1 LKKNQQ
7 SISDNHYFAGMNH
20 RISALFKKDILLE
33 FRQKHTFYGI
43 LLYIAA
49 TIFVIYL
56 SMSESPNAVV
66 WNSLF
71 WVIQLFV
78 CVNAVAKSFLQ
89 ESRGRMLYFY
99 SICSPVEFIISK
111 LIFNV
116 ILMLIM
122 SLISLALFSLFLD
135 NPMQNGLK
143 FIGIVILGGTG
154 ISLVFTLM
162 SAIAA
167 KAQQNAALI
176 AILGFPVILPQ
187 LMLIIRLSKTAFAE
201 VFRDGAVMQLIGLT
215 SVMDLLVVVLA
226 IVLFPYLWKD

>member
-1 LKKNQQ
+1 MNKKVIALLLK
-7 SISDNHYFAGMNH
+7 DV
-20 RISALFKKDILLE
+20 LLE
-33 FRQKHTFYGI
+33 FRQKHSFYGI

-49 TIFVIYL
+49 TIFVLYL
-56 SMSESPNAVV
+56 SMPDTPESSV

-89 ESRGRMLYFY
+89 ENKGRMLYFY
-99 SICSPVEFIISK
+99 SIASPIQFIVAK

-116 ILMLIM
+116 LLMLIM
-122 SLISLALFSLFLD
+122 SLISLGLFFTFLGSPVAD
-135 NPMQNGLK
+135 FQL
-143 FIGIVILGGTG
+143 FIGITILGGTG
-154 ISLVFTLM
+154 ISLVFSLM

-187 LMLIIRLSKTAFAE
+187 LLILIKLSKSAFGE
-201 VFRDGAVMQLIGLT
+201 VFRDGAVFQLAGLNIL
-215 SVMDLLVVVLA
+215 MDLLVIVLSV
-226 IVLFPYLWKD
+226 ILFPYLWKD

>member
-1 LKKNQQ
+1 MFRQVW
-7 SISDNHYFAGMNH
+7 
-20 RISALFKKDILLE
+20 ALFNKDILLE

-43 LLYIAA
+43 LLYVAS

-56 SMSESPNAVV
+56 SMMDNPDGQT

-89 ESRGRMLYFY
+89 ESKSRMLYFY
-99 SICSPVEFIISK
+99 SVASPVAFIISK
-111 LIFNV
+111 LMYNIV
-116 ILMLIM
+116 LMLFM
-122 SLISLALFSLFLD
+122 SLIGLFLFMIFLG
-135 NPMQNGLK
+135 NPLLDSWM
-143 FIGIVILGGTG
+143 FIGIVLLGGLG
-154 ISLVFTLM
+154 LSLVFTLM

-187 LMLIIRLSKTAFAE
+187 LLLLMKLSKAAFGE
-201 VFRDGAVMQLIGLT
+201 VFRGGATLQLVCIT
-215 SVMDLLVVVLA
+215 SMLDVLVITLA
-226 IVLFPYLWKD
+226 IILFPYLWKE